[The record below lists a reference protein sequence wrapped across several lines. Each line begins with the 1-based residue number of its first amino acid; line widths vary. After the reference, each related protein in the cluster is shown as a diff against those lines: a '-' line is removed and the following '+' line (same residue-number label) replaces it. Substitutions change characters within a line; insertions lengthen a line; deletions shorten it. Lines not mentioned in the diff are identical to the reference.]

1 VKARD
6 IIEAEDPKS
15 VFKQIAAQPY
25 AFKVTP
31 LTWREI
37 ERLSDI
43 IAMGPLTKRP
53 SDEKFFELGYV
64 QHYDD
69 MLDTVEARQGFPD
82 ALFNDPEIRGGIGKE
97 WIAENPHQE
106 SENPKSTFQKLPRS
120 SANAEVESSSGIFTI
135 DGLSGRVI
143 EWKPY
148 DAEDAETGY
157 HRIERFDLDEWRA
170 AHNWVG
176 PLPLGYDVLDLG
188 MWLRDGT
195 YEPPAAEYRATMESI
210 AERACC

>member
-15 VFKQIAAQPY
+15 VFKQVAAQPY
-25 AFKVTP
+25 KFKVTP

-53 SDEKFFELGYV
+53 RDEKFFELGYV
-64 QHYDD
+64 QHYDG
-69 MLDTVEARQGFPD
+69 MPDTVEARPGFSE
-82 ALFNDPEIRGGIGKE
+82 ALYNDTEIMGGIGKE
-97 WIAENPHQE
+97 WIAPNPHQE
-106 SENPKSTFQKLPRS
+106 SEDPKSTFQKLPRS
-120 SANAEVESSSGIFTI
+120 SSNAEVESSGGIFTI

-148 DAEDAETGY
+148 DAEDAEFMGY
-157 HRIERFDLDEWRA
+157 NRVERFDLDEWRS

-188 MWLRDGT
+188 MWMRDGT
-195 YEPPAAEYRATMESI
+195 YDPPDRQWRDVVESI
-210 AERACC
+210 AEQV